1 MKINFKSID
10 DVAHDVLVDH
20 FRGLLEIVPA
30 YMPDGFVNEGRKPPE
45 GYESYVCV
53 DVLGEEL
60 LWMNEQFPQEQYT
73 WYIWFES
80 IFLVTPE
87 MASYLKLKWS

>member
-1 MKINFKSID
+1 MKINFKSVD

-20 FRGLLEIVPA
+20 FCGLSEIVPA